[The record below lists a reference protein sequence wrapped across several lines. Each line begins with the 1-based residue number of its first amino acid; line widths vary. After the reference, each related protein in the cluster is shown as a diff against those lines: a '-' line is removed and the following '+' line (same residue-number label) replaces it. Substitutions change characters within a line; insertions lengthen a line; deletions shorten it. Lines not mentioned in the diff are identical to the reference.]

1 MRFMRFMLLARST
14 LKTPWGV
21 LSYVIDMDYT
31 DVVQLSMCDPTLR
44 VVGADVDVVVGEIRL
59 TASLTRV
66 DARRARRPA
75 ARGEAVGARQLQQRA
90 RRPQLHPAVGQPHA
104 VLRQRG

>member
-1 MRFMRFMLLARST
+1 M
-14 LKTPWGV
+14 KTPWGV

-75 ARGEAVGARQLQQRA
+75 ARCEVVGARQLQQRA
-90 RRPQLHPAVGQPHA
+90 RRPQRRPALGQPPA